1 MRSVSTTTKADATP
15 RTRKR
20 LVSTVQ
26 PIIAPHSG
34 SDMAAANYPA
44 NQVLL
49 QGRLGAAANER
60 ELPSGDR
67 VMTFRLVVGPRPP
80 VCGRS
85 GARSATTVDTIDC
98 AVWSP
103 RLRRSVGSFDKGDV
117 LEVAGSLRRRF
128 WQSGGSPI
136 SRYEVEV
143 IHVQRTGRATMDL

>member
-85 GARSATTVDTIDC
+85 GARSATT
-98 AVWSP
+98 
-103 RLRRSVGSFDKGDV
+103 GDV